1 MRRRILLCLLL
12 LAPLCAPLGAA
23 ETTNP
28 LVRLQTSLGA
38 VTIELLP
45 EQAPRSVQNFLGYV
59 EQGFYEGLVF
69 HRVIEDFMVQTGGF
83 DAELTY
89 RDPTLG
95 RVRNESVGGPLNLRG
110 TVAMA
115 RQRNPDSA
123 DSQFFIN
130 VGDNP
135 HLNADGQRPGY
146 TVFGRVVEGMDVVDR
161 ISLVRTGRREGMY
174 DVPLESIV
182 IEAVTRLDGTGKSTG
197 S

>member
-12 LAPLCAPLGAA
+12 LAPLCVPLGAA

-69 HRVIEDFMVQTGGF
+69 HRVIEDFMIQTGGF

-161 ISLVRTGRREGMY
+161 ISFVRTGRREGMY
-174 DVPLESIV
+174 DVPLESVV
-182 IEAVTRLDGTGKSTG
+182 IEAVTRLDSTEG
-197 S
+197 